1 MMITR
6 YDWNETA
13 RCLARQVGSGQFV
26 SGWGVVRLRLVDDST
41 TPPRFLDDGPLVVA
55 VFGSDNFYTEPRAR
69 AVVQQVRRRLPD
81 AGATEMGFA
90 VHTHGASWV
99 LLAGTDASRYRTV
112 MGKTL
117 QKLLLEAFLD
127 DVIWSAWR
135 SVYGEAGAAEQFLQ
149 TAGKDQSSGCSS

>member
-1 MMITR
+1 MTR

-55 VFGSDNFYTEPRAR
+55 VFGNDSYYADAKAR
-69 AVVQQVRRRLPD
+69 DIVERVRHRLGD
-81 AGATEMGFA
+81 TGAEEMGFA
-90 VHTHGASWV
+90 VNEEGSSWV
-99 LLAGTDASRYRTV
+99 LLAGTDSSRYQTK
-112 MGKTL
+112 MGKSL

-127 DVIWSAWR
+127 DVVWAAWR
-135 SVYGEAGAAEQFLQ
+135 EVYGTSAPAVEQLLQ
-149 TAGKDQSSGCSS
+149 ETAKK